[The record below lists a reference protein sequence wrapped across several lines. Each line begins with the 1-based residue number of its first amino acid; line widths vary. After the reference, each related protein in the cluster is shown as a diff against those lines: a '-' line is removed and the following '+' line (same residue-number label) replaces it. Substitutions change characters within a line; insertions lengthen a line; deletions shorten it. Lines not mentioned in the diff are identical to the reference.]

1 MKIEDTTT
9 CRILFVNKVCK
20 EIVDEF
26 KDAREKKSGYRSVVL
41 YNGGEIF
48 AEQVRGELEQ
58 RLIEENLEYFV
69 HVARPSKHDFNVD
82 LNKYNGVV

>member
-1 MKIEDTTT
+1 M
-9 CRILFVNKVCK
+9 RGVCQ

-26 KDAREKKSGYRSVVL
+26 RDARKEIRRDYRSVVL

-48 AEQVRGELEQ
+48 AEHVRGELEQ
-58 RLIEENLEYFV
+58 RLIEEDLEYFV
-69 HVARPSKHDFNVD
+69 HVSRPSKYDFNVD